1 MLQSSCIH
9 RKSPKKTNAEK
20 CRKYRNKNLDATRAR
35 NREYNKQYRMRLKN
49 TLTEQEKD
57 SRKVKDAE
65 RSRKLYYKKKQQPD
79 SKSSVFATPQ
89 VRGKLKK
96 RVREA
101 LKGTKEQ
108 NMEVLNELLEENYT
122 DPPQSRRSLGHQI
135 SEENRRY

>member
-1 MLQSSCIH
+1 
-9 RKSPKKTNAEK
+9 
-20 CRKYRNKNLDATRAR
+20 
-35 NREYNKQYRMRLKN
+35 MRLKN

-122 DPPQSRRSLGHQI
+122 DPPQSRRSLARKSTTLKSFI
-135 SEENRRY
+135 RSKLKIRREGKRLSVLKLPNKS